1 MSLDIAANFVRGSVS
16 AVGNITATTITYTL
30 AGPTAFPTPDALFYN
45 PDVGV
50 NVTVWQSGSYN
61 SPDLDP
67 NAAIFRVTSQT
78 STVLTGY
85 WTEGTAQPTAAG
97 TYSVIMGA
105 TQKYRDDD
113 AAGGYAIPNELFV
126 TQECDFTAPGGQ
138 ALGYT
143 NATGLYALGAA
154 SLITNV
160 AGESAWI
167 CSTGTTISTPII
179 LGRYAGGF
187 DNGQVLSANGGRFN
201 HRVKFQLNPSSG
213 GNTELIGVYG
223 FVSSAASAPSA
234 SGGFRTT
241 GTGTGLFFRV
251 DDVTAGTTILQCV
264 NKVGTLE
271 TVVNLTPSGGLNQ
284 IFTLEIIANT
294 TSVQFYVNGVLS
306 ATNTTN
312 IPTVALGWYTAAE
325 NLAGVAEGFTIYW
338 MKMTRPR

>member
-1 MSLDIAANFVRGSVS
+1 MSIDIAGNFVRGSIS
-16 AVGNITATTITYTL
+16 AVANITATTITYAL
-30 AGPTAFPTPDALFYN
+30 AGPTAFPTPDALYYN
-45 PDVGV
+45 PDVGY
-50 NVTVWQSGSYN
+50 NVVVWLGGTYN

-85 WTEGTAQPTAAG
+85 WTEGTAQPTATG
-97 TYSVIMGA
+97 MYSVILGP
-105 TQKYRDDD
+105 TQKFRDDD
-113 AAGGYAIPNELFV
+113 AAGTYNIPNELFV
-126 TQECDFTAPGGQ
+126 TQEEDFAMPGGQ
-138 ALGYT
+138 PQAFT
-143 NATGLYALGAA
+143 NAAGLYTT
-154 SLITNV
+154 STSNFTQV
-160 AGESAWI
+160 AGESAWK
-167 CSTGTTISTPII
+167 CSTGATISTQVG
-179 LGRYAGGF
+179 LGRLAGGF

-223 FVSSAASAPSA
+223 FTSTGVGPSTG
-234 SGGFRTT
+234 SGFRTT
-241 GTGTGLFFRV
+241 SNGTGLFFRV

-294 TSVQFYVNGVLS
+294 TSVLFYVNGVLS

-312 IPTVALGWYTAAE
+312 IPTVALGWITAAE
-325 NLAGVAEGFTIYW
+325 NLTGVAEGFSIYW

>member
-1 MSLDIAANFVRGSVS
+1 MSIDIAGNFVRGSIS
-16 AVGNITATTITYTL
+16 AVGNITSTTVTYTL
-30 AGPTAFPTPDALFYN
+30 AGPTVFPTPDALFYN

-50 NVTVWQSGSYN
+50 NVTVWLSGTYN

-85 WTEGTAQPTAAG
+85 WTEGTVQPIAAG

-105 TQKYRDDD
+105 TQKYRDDA
-113 AAGGYAIPNELFV
+113 AAGTYNIPNELFV
-126 TQECDFTAPGGQ
+126 TQEEDFAMPGGQ
-138 ALGYT
+138 AQGYT
-143 NATGLYALGAA
+143 NAAGLYTTSVGHF
-154 SLITNV
+154 TQV
-160 AGESAWI
+160 AGESAWEA
-167 CSTGTTISTPII
+167 STGTTVSTAVA
-179 LGRYAGGF
+179 LGRYAGGW

-201 HRVKFQLNPSSG
+201 HRVKFQINPSSG
-213 GNTELIGVYG
+213 GNTELVGIYG
-223 FVSSAASAPSA
+223 FTNTDNDPSLGA
-234 SGGFRTT
+234 GFRTT

-264 NKVGTLE
+264 NKVSASE
-271 TVVNLTPSGGLNQ
+271 TVVSLTPSGGLNQ

-294 TSVQFYVNGVLS
+294 TTVLFYVNGVLS

-312 IPTVALGWYTAAE
+312 IPTVALGWFTAAE
-325 NLAGVAEGFTIYW
+325 NLTGVAEGFTIYW

>member
-1 MSLDIAANFVRGSVS
+1 MSIDIAANFVRGSIS
-16 AVGNITATTITYTL
+16 AVGNITATTITYAL
-30 AGPTAFPTPDALFYN
+30 AGPTAFPTPDALYYN
-45 PDVGV
+45 PDVGY
-50 NVTVWQSGSYN
+50 NVVVWQSGSYN

-85 WTEGTAQPTAAG
+85 WTESTVQPTAAG

-138 ALGYT
+138 AQGFT
-143 NATGLYALGAA
+143 NATGLYAYGAN

-160 AGESAWI
+160 VGESAWK
-167 CSTGTTISTPII
+167 CSTGTTISTPLA

-223 FVSSAASAPSA
+223 FTSAATGLSAA
-234 SGGFRTT
+234 GGLRTT
-241 GTGTGLFFRV
+241 GTGTGVFFRV

-264 NKVGTLE
+264 NKVGTSE
-271 TVVNLTPSGGLNQ
+271 TVVSLTPSGGLNQ

-294 TSVQFYVNGVLS
+294 TTVLFYVNGVLS

-312 IPTVALGWYTAAE
+312 IPTVALGWFTAAE
-325 NLAGVAEGFTIYW
+325 NLTAVAEGFTIYW